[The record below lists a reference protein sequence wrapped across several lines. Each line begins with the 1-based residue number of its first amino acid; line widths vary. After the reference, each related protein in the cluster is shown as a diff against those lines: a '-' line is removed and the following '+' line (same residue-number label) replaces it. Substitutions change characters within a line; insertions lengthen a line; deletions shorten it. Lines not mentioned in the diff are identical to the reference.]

1 MKKDAPIKLTRKGSI
16 YLLPRR
22 FKPKIGKSTYI
33 EGKKFDCLLIIGKI
47 YFFVKSKCYKSKTN
61 ILGTLNVYK
70 ISANEHQ
77 VSDRWVTDEISV
89 FKILLWKYLEYVPL
103 ILRNCK

>member
-1 MKKDAPIKLTRKGSI
+1 MSKH
-16 YLLPRR
+16 LLPRR

-33 EGKKFDCLLIIGKI
+33 EEK
-47 YFFVKSKCYKSKTN
+47 FFVKSRCYKSKTN

-70 ISANEHQ
+70 ISEKEHQ

-89 FKILLWKYLEYVPL
+89 FKILFWKYLEYVPL
-103 ILRNCK
+103 IYIIANNQYAIVILKKILEKKLPP

>member
-1 MKKDAPIKLTRKGSI
+1 MGQNI
-16 YLLPRR
+16 YFQEYLSQRLLAL
-22 FKPKIGKSTYI
+22 IGKITYI
-33 EGKKFDCLLIIGKI
+33 EGKKLDCFLIIGKI

-89 FKILLWKYLEYVPL
+89 FKILFWKYLQYVPL
-103 ILRNCK
+103 IFHNCK